1 MIKIEY
7 NIDIYNP
14 IAYVL
19 KPTENFEALSSLE
32 VNKVNTGYIIKGS
45 VQTNIEDK
53 IASSY
58 GYVGEDYF
66 LKNNL
71 FSKYLLDS
79 ELNYNLDIEEILAL
93 NNTNY
98 NDLSDLYKNNMYSAK
113 NLGNNNFLL
122 RQVFLIS

>member
-66 LKNNL
+66 
-71 FSKYLLDS
+71 YICGD
-79 ELNYNLDIEEILAL
+79 AL
-93 NNTNY
+93 NPEIGGDFFLER
-98 NDLSDLYKNNMYSAK
+98 DLIDYEEYIEDIRENKDEN
-113 NLGNNNFLL
+113 
-122 RQVFLIS
+122 